1 MIRTNYKV
9 KGMTEDS
16 VEAETKFEEDITYL
30 YSNYNEIYDYFS
42 KYDFVDFWE
51 DFFYNEYNCQLKCIS
66 NYYLEISSDTGNLF
80 FGKILVSRMF
90 IKNRRE
96 NPSFIPLKSFDG
108 DNPPFQQIDNILQD
122 RKLYKHV
129 KIYIV
134 SQISFFISE
143 PLDDI
148 SNLSTYEISEQIMG
162 RSLTDYEREQIDDLQ
177 YYPDDSDMEEPHSFS
192 CPVESSFTTDKCCIC
207 LTEKS
212 DIILFPCLHK
222 TVCLQC
228 EEKGKL
234 TKCPTCRRKITK
246 KIKI

>member
-1 MIRTNYKV
+1 MIRTKYKV
-9 KGMTEDS
+9 KGRTEYS
-16 VEAETKFEEDITYL
+16 VEAETEFEEDITYL
-30 YSNYNEIYDYFS
+30 HSNYNEIYNYFS
-42 KYDFVDFWE
+42 KYDFVHFWE
-51 DFFYNEYNCQLKCIS
+51 YFFYNEYNCPLKCLS

-80 FGKILVSRMF
+80 FGKILVSTMY
-90 IKNRRE
+90 ITNRRE
-96 NPSFIPLKSFDG
+96 NPTLIPLQSFDG
-108 DNPPFQQIDNILQD
+108 DNPFQEIDNILQD
-122 RKLYKHV
+122 KTLYKQV
-129 KIYIV
+129 KICIV
-134 SQISFFISE
+134 MQINFSISE
-143 PLDDI
+143 SLDDI
-148 SNLSTYEISEQIMG
+148 SDLSTYEISEQIMG

-177 YYPDDSDMEEPHSFS
+177 YHPNDSDMEEPHSFS